1 MAKVG
6 PKEAQLRALRDRQ
19 MARGGAWG
27 WARREEARDAVAA
40 VRPAVQDR
48 VVRQIEGPKDMPM
61 EVETEVERDGGG
73 SKKLQVRVTLADL
86 EKIERARGKMPMSEF
101 LRAAAL
107 YVADHVDLLTI
118 DR

>member
-1 MAKVG
+1 
-6 PKEAQLRALRDRQ
+6 
-19 MARGGAWG
+19 
-27 WARREEARDAVAA
+27 
-40 VRPAVQDR
+40 
-48 VVRQIEGPKDMPM
+48 
-61 EVETEVERDGGG
+61 VERDGGG

-107 YVADHVDLLTI
+107 YMADHVDLLTI